1 MNMREQWQLHCTSQ
15 WGAVDTIEYVYCV
28 VITFKMTEQVEQQVC
43 IKFFIKLEHS
53 SMETIQMIQ
62 KAFGDDAMNAAQISV
77 EQVLQ
82 RWSRIFGWKI
92 QSMVERIHILEDL
105 QQAEHLRML
114 NTYGVQ
120 STTNKD

>member
-1 MNMREQWQLHCTSQ
+1 
-15 WGAVDTIEYVYCV
+15 
-28 VITFKMTEQVEQQVC
+28 
-43 IKFFIKLEHS
+43 
-53 SMETIQMIQ
+53 METIQMIQ